1 MIQSSKG
8 ERGFSLLEVIIA
20 LGILGFIGVAFMTA
34 LSTAF
39 SSQDIVRNHVRG
51 ENLARAVLEEV
62 RFLTYQPPSA
72 GPYCYT
78 DCYSSSL
85 TVSPTTGYSFT
96 IKTERFCTPEPCTP
110 PDHNIQKNTVSVFR
124 DGKPVLV
131 VSDLKAR
138 R

>member
-1 MIQSSKG
+1 MQTATG
-8 ERGFSLLEVIIA
+8 EKGFSFLEVILA
-20 LGILGFIGVAFMTA
+20 VGILGFIGVVFMTA

-39 SSQDIVRNHVRG
+39 SSQDIVRDHVRG

-62 RFLTYQPPSA
+62 RFMAYQPPSA

-78 DCYSSSL
+78 DCYTP
-85 TVSPTTGYSFT
+85 TVSPPTGYSFT
-96 IKTERFCTPEPCTP
+96 LKTERFCTPDPPCTLS
-110 PDHNIQKNTVSVFR
+110 DHNIQKNTVRVTR
-124 DGKPVLV
+124 DGKPVLT